1 MFTSKDLSCVFN
13 KKSTNYFTHLFLMC
27 NKLLA
32 ERYGFFLFKY
42 IFVSD
47 LAVDIQFE
55 MNYVTLYEMLF
66 SNYVLELRRLE
77 IERTIN

>member
-1 MFTSKDLSCVFN
+1 
-13 KKSTNYFTHLFLMC
+13 MC
-27 NKLLA
+27 NKLLT

-77 IERTIN
+77 IERTINWRFRRILDKTKEITFR